1 MPVIFAA
8 CDDERKADRHEEVR
22 EGVTSVAT
30 ATLPAPARV
39 NELWYPPVRPF
50 TYVKPLGV
58 WAGNIPT
65 AKLASGKKYT
75 YRVDLAD
82 GTSFTVTFGVR

>member
-1 MPVIFAA
+1 MTLVSTRQPADAA
-8 CDDERKADRHEEVR
+8 
-22 EGVTSVAT
+22 TI
-30 ATLPAPARV
+30 
-39 NELWYPPVRPF
+39 NELWYPPVQPF

-58 WAGNIPT
+58 WVGNIAT
-65 AKLASGKKYT
+65 AKLAGGKKYT